1 MLRYAK
7 VVLSIITNMKVELRI
22 PTDPFAYI
30 GLELSDNE
38 VMTETMLHTA
48 ISNYINATE
57 AYKRL
62 QGEYKGGEGLT
73 DKEMGMIIENMCMGV
88 TTKEGTE
95 LWAKASDAQKKEINR
110 LSRALKRI
118 KNKHEAE
125 SHEPPV
131 EIDD

>member
-1 MLRYAK
+1 
-7 VVLSIITNMKVELRI
+7 MKVELRI

-73 DKEMGMIIENMCMGV
+73 DKEMGMIIENMCLQKTTTNGV
-88 TTKEGTE
+88 E
-95 LWAKASDAQKKEINR
+95 LWAKATDVQKTEINR
-110 LSRALKRI
+110 LNRALKRI
-118 KNKHEAE
+118 EAKHARREE
-125 SHEPPV
+125 LEDMPGPGKGENGDYSGM
-131 EIDD
+131 D